1 MSRYHLR
8 KMSKL
13 GTSFH
18 ESNVIMGKKK
28 LTIQQKNRIHNKQQA
43 YQYLLPG
50 ELIQEGLVITRTKNQ
65 ALIENVCNKE
75 RVLCKIR
82 PDIDSLVVGDVV
94 RWQREGE
101 NSGVIESVAL
111 RQTELSRMD
120 KHGQTKLLASN
131 ITQMIVV
138 LAPKPEPSDL
148 LVDSYLIAAELMN
161 LRVSIVFNKTD
172 LDDASHST
180 EQFFRQQYASLV
192 HTFLSTSKEHPSLKG
207 LEDLLENQKS
217 IFVGQS
223 GVGKS
228 TLIQLILPH
237 MADMIATSPLSTTH
251 EFGQHTTSNAYYFH
265 LPFGGAI
272 IDSPGVRSFKLG
284 NVSAKD
290 ILWGFKEFRPFIGNC
305 HFRDCDHQT
314 SPKCAILE
322 ALKNNQL
329 SEKRYQNYV
338 KLTQ

>member
-13 GTSFH
+13 ETDYH
-18 ESNVIMGKKK
+18 VSNAIMGKKK
-28 LTIQQKNRIHNKQQA
+28 LTIQQKNRIQIKQKA
-43 YQYLLPG
+43 YQNLLPAG
-50 ELIQEGLVITRTKNQ
+50 VIQEGLVITRTKNQ
-65 ALIENVCNKE
+65 ALIENSRDQD

-82 PDIDSLVVGDVV
+82 PDINSLVVGDVV
-94 RWQREGE
+94 HWQREAE
-101 NSGVIESVAL
+101 NSGVVESVAL
-111 RQTELSRMD
+111 RETELSRMD
-120 KHGQTKLLASN
+120 KYGQNKLLASN
-131 ITQMIVV
+131 ITQMVVV

-148 LVDSYLIAAELMN
+148 LLDSYLIAAELMN

-172 LDDASHST
+172 LDDDLHST
-180 EQFFRQQYASLV
+180 EQFFRQQYTPLV
-192 HTFLSTSKEHPSLKG
+192 HTFLSTKKENPSLKG

-237 MADMIATSPLSTTH
+237 MADMIATSPLTSTH

-284 NVSAKD
+284 HASAQD
-290 ILWGFKEFRPFIGNC
+290 ILWGFKEFRPFIGKC

-314 SPKCAILE
+314 SPRCAILE

-329 SEKRYQNYV
+329 SEKRYLNYV